1 MHQEQRQRAEEEMQQ
16 MRQQETEER
25 LRAEQRRAKLEEE
38 MEMEEILGSKNLV
51 NLGWVGWYFIIR
63 YFFWLSTGDAHLSG
77 SSGHIRAFFSFAPC

>member
-1 MHQEQRQRAEEEMQQ
+1 MCSTLFPWLLTYMHQEQRQRAEEEMQQ

-38 MEMEEILGSKNLV
+38 MELEEMLGSKNLV

-63 YFFWLSTGDAHLSG
+63 
-77 SSGHIRAFFSFAPC
+77 

>member
-38 MEMEEILGSKNLV
+38 MELEEMLGSKNLV

-63 YFFWLSTGDAHLSG
+63 
-77 SSGHIRAFFSFAPC
+77 

>member
-38 MEMEEILGSKNLV
+38 MELEEMLGSKSLV

-63 YFFWLSTGDAHLSG
+63 
-77 SSGHIRAFFSFAPC
+77 

>member
-1 MHQEQRQRAEEEMQQ
+1 

-38 MEMEEILGSKNLV
+38 MELEEMLGSKNLV

-63 YFFWLSTGDAHLSG
+63 
-77 SSGHIRAFFSFAPC
+77 